1 VIYRCRTPLEF
12 LSDAAKLLYKL
23 RRVADGE
30 IVISYL
36 LERRDE
42 LFRKIGSS
50 ELAESAFGIRV
61 FFQVS

>member
-1 VIYRCRTPLEF
+1 
-12 LSDAAKLLYKL
+12 
-23 RRVADGE
+23 VADGE